1 MWKLILHAKEKS
13 KVDHNSMKGRE
24 WLESDDANKGTAKKK
39 NMEPDVECL
48 KYGSQTNKAE
58 IEETSRNGWRQK

>member
-39 NMEPDVECL
+39 TW
-48 KYGSQTNKAE
+48 SQMLNA
-58 IEETSRNGWRQK
+58 